1 MLLYYF
7 QLHLMKTWGN
17 NLTNM
22 TAVGFVVADDVD
34 ETFVVVDEVDAAI
47 VEHDVGAVVGGGLM
61 MPQWTYHYL
70 HYLLPWNVQL
80 IRWLCQR

>member
-1 MLLYYF
+1 
-7 QLHLMKTWGN
+7 MKTWGN

-61 MPQWTYHYL
+61 MPQ
-70 HYLLPWNVQL
+70 
-80 IRWLCQR
+80 